1 MATPVLQIL
10 IGGQDVPST
19 VNPRVLKGKV
29 ARYDGE
35 KADELTLT
43 LSNYD
48 GMLATP
54 QRGQTLQIGLGF
66 VEFGGAVDRGTYLVQ
81 HVVKRGG
88 PAVFE
93 VTAQSADLKKTLKTQ
108 KTRSWVAPKTLG
120 DVLNQVA
127 SDNGLAP
134 AIDGS
139 LAAIAIDKIIAQTG
153 ESDMHLVM
161 RLARRFGA
169 VAKFAQGRLVFVP
182 KGAGTT
188 ASGAAMTAVTITPN
202 DCESFAIEDNDREV
216 RGKSHA
222 KVWNRATA
230 TQTDYP
236 GDAGD
241 GGPDY
246 SHPETFGS
254 PTEAQKAATARAEDF
269 ARAKKTFQATLRA
282 PVQPPNPGGV
292 ATTRGFGDD
301 DDVSWT
307 VKSVSDEF
315 QGGENGGL
323 VSSFEAELKV

>member
-10 IGGQDVPST
+10 IGGQDVSST

-29 ARYDGE
+29 TRHDGE
-35 KADELTLT
+35 KADELELT

-48 GMLATP
+48 GMLAKP
-54 QRGQTLQIGLGF
+54 KRGQTLQIGLGF
-66 VEFGGAVDRGTYLVQ
+66 VEFGGPVDRGTYIVQ
-81 HVVKRGG
+81 HVTKRGG
-88 PAVFE
+88 PAEFD

-108 KTRSWVAPKTLG
+108 KTRAWVAPKTLG

-127 SDNGLAP
+127 SDNALTA
-134 AIDGS
+134 AIDAN

-169 VAKFAQGRLVFVP
+169 VAKFAQGKLVFVP

-188 ASGAAMTAVTITPN
+188 ASGAAMAAVTITPN
-202 DCESFAIEDNDREV
+202 DCERFGIHDNDREV

-222 KVWNRATA
+222 KAWDRATA
-230 TQTDYP
+230 TQKDYA

-254 PTEAQKAATARAEDF
+254 PTEAQKTATARAKDF
-269 ARAKKTFQATLRA
+269 ARAKKTLQATLRA

-292 ATTRGFGDD
+292 VTTEGFGDD
-301 DDVSWT
+301 DDTDWIA
-307 VKSVSDEF
+307 KSVTDEF
-315 QGGENGGL
+315 DDKGL
-323 VSSFEAELKV
+323 VSSFEGELKV

>member
-10 IGGQDVPST
+10 IGGKDVSST

-29 ARYDGE
+29 TRYDGE
-35 KADELTLT
+35 KADQLELT

-48 GMLATP
+48 GMLAKP
-54 QRGQTLQIGLGF
+54 QRGQTLQVALGF
-66 VEFGGAVDRGTYLVQ
+66 KEFGGAVDRGSYIVQ
-81 HVVKRGG
+81 GVTKSGG
-88 PAVFE
+88 PAEFH
-93 VTAQSADLKKTLKTQ
+93 VTGQSADLKKTLKQQ

-127 SDNGLAP
+127 SDNGLSP

-139 LAAIAIDKIIAQTG
+139 LAAIAIDMIVAQTG

-169 VAKFAQGRLVFVP
+169 VAKFAMGKLAFVP
-182 KGAGTT
+182 QGAGTT
-188 ASGAAMTAVTITPN
+188 ASGAAIPAITITPN
-202 DCESFAIEDNDREV
+202 DCEVFHIHDNDREV

-222 KVWNRATA
+222 KVWNRKTA
-230 TQTDYP
+230 TSTDVT

-254 PTEAQKAATARAEDF
+254 TTEAQKATAARAKDF
-269 ARAKKTFQATLRA
+269 ARAKKTFQADLRPPA
-282 PVQPPNPGGV
+282 PTPVPGGV
-292 ATTRGFGDD
+292 VTTQGFGDD
-301 DDVSWT
+301 DDCDWI
-307 VKSVSDEF
+307 VKKVTDEF
-315 QGGENGGL
+315 DDKAL
-323 VSSFEAELKV
+323 VTKFEGELKV